1 MISGENVDDP
11 ANVSKVSLQPKC
23 LKFAAFELSKRR
35 S

>member
-1 MISGENVDDP
+1 MMSGEVVDEP
-11 ANVSKVSLQPKC
+11 ANVSKVSLQQRC